1 MSLTSTVAA
10 LAAAG
15 TLTVRKLPMPAWS
28 YGVIAFASFLVLLA
42 VLWTFRN
49 TAAKYDA
56 PITVRHDASG
66 DLHGSRGAADPG
78 AHH

>member
-1 MSLTSTVAA
+1 MSFMSSAAA

-15 TLTVRKLPMPAWS
+15 TENIRELPMSP
-28 YGVIAFASFLVLLA
+28 YAFGAVSFAFFLVLLA

-49 TAAKYDA
+49 TAAKYDK
-56 PITVRHDASG
+56 PIRVRE
-66 DLHGSRGAADPG
+66 GSDDPRGPHRGTDPG